1 MILFI
6 DEHRIELGV
15 EAICKAWPI
24 VPSTYYRMKAIE
36 ADPEKASA
44 RSKRD
49 LFVSNK
55 IVAFWE
61 QSGKRYGA
69 VKIWHDMVADTIKV
83 ARCTVVRL
91 MKAMGIQGITRG
103 KAKTTKSNPAL
114 PCPEDKVNREFKA
127 LAPNRLWVAD
137 FTYVRTA
144 VGFVYVAF
152 IIDVFARYIVGWKVS
167 CSPNAQMVLDALEQA
182 LLNRNPDPAKLIHHS
197 DRGVQYLAI
206 KYTERLQEAKI
217 DPSVGSVGDSYDT
230 AMAETINGIY
240 KSEVIEHEGPWQGK
254 SDVEFATL
262 NWVDWFNKKRRF
274 GPIGYICPDQ
284 AERNF
289 YDSLITDSIA
299 AE

>member
-1 MILFI
+1 M
-6 DEHRIELGV
+6 
-15 EAICKAWPI
+15 PI
-24 VPSTYYRMKAIE
+24 KE
-36 ADPEKASA
+36 
-44 RSKRD
+44 
-49 LFVSNK
+49 
-55 IVAFWE
+55 FWE

-69 VKIWHDMVADTIKV
+69 VKIWHDMVAANIKV

-103 KAKTTKSNPAL
+103 KVKTTKSNPAL

-127 LAPNRLWVAD
+127 LAPNKLWVAD

-167 CSPNAQMVLDALEQA
+167 TSPNAQMVLDALEQA
-182 LLNRNPDPAKLIHHS
+182 LAARNPDPDKLIHHS

-206 KYTERLQEAKI
+206 KYTERLEEAKI
-217 DPSVGSVGDSYDT
+217 DPSVGSVGDSYDN
-230 AMAETINGIY
+230 AMAETINGVY
-240 KSEVIEHEGPWQGK
+240 KTEVIEHEGPWQGK

-262 NWVDWFNKKRRF
+262 EWVDWYNNKRRF
-274 GPIGYICPDQ
+274 GPIGYISPDQ

-289 YDSLITDSIA
+289 YDSLLTDSIA

>member
-1 MILFI
+1 MFI
-6 DEHRIELGV
+6 DEHRNELGI
-15 EAICKAWPI
+15 EAICKVLPI
-24 VPSTYYRMKAIE
+24 VPSTYYRVKAIE
-36 ADPEKASA
+36 ADPAKASA

-49 LFVSNK
+49 LFLSNK
-55 IVAFWE
+55 IKDFWE

-69 VKIWHDMVADTIKV
+69 VKIWHDMVAANIKV

-103 KAKTTKSNPAL
+103 KVKTTKSNPAL

-127 LAPNRLWVAD
+127 LAPNKLWVAD

-167 CSPNAQMVLDALEQA
+167 TSPNAQMVLDALEQA
-182 LLNRNPDPAKLIHHS
+182 LAARNPDPDKLIHHS

-206 KYTERLQEAKI
+206 KYTERLEEAKI
-217 DPSVGSVGDSYDT
+217 DPSVGSVGDSYDN
-230 AMAETINGIY
+230 AMAETINGVY
-240 KSEVIEHEGPWQGK
+240 KTEVIEHEGPWQGK

-262 NWVDWFNKKRRF
+262 EWVDWYNNKRRF
-274 GPIGYICPDQ
+274 GPIGYISPDQ

-289 YDSLITDSIA
+289 YDSLLTDSIA

>member
-1 MILFI
+1 MFI

-15 EAICKAWPI
+15 EAICKALPI

-49 LFVSNK
+49 LFLSNK
-55 IVAFWE
+55 IVVFWE

-69 VKIWHDMVADTIKV
+69 VKIWHDMVADNIKV

-182 LLNRNPDPAKLIHHS
+182 LLDRNPDPGKLIHHS

-217 DPSVGSVGDSYDT
+217 DPSVGSVGDSYDN